1 MKNEGQVSRAIPRRM
16 TMSSAHSRR
25 RFSFAAR
32 ESRPW
37 RTCRELLTLC
47 INTDDDVQCDEGIFL
62 FDDRAHHY
70 LWSHDN
76 SGLRNAEVRWLEI
89 KQTIGL
95 TP

>member
-1 MKNEGQVSRAIPRRM
+1 MKNEGQMSTAIPRRL
-16 TMSSAHSRR
+16 TRSSAHSRR

-47 INTDDDVQCDEGIFL
+47 INTDDDVQCDEGFG
-62 FDDRAHHY
+62 DRAHQN